1 MFAAAAVSILLVLP
15 ACGTDPLVGSSAALR
30 PSGAPAKHEDPGPNS
45 PLGKVIGLLQ
55 GMLEKSKQE
64 KHEEKVQYTKYKLF
78 CDSTEEDK
86 KKAIEDADA
95 QIELLEAS
103 IQKFE
108 TETGRLEGE
117 IGGHQEDVKGF
128 EADLASAA
136 AQRKVQNADYSTLL
150 QDYTESLEALE
161 KAIQVLKLQDKKTP
175 GASALLERVKA
186 SRFTSVVA
194 RRAIESYLAQDP
206 EEPDLEFVASSAPT
220 TAYEF
225 RSGDIVKLLEEL
237 LDKFRNER
245 TALEEQ
251 EVKQKHAYTMLKQD
265 LTNSVKDSNREI
277 SQKSQAV
284 ITNKQKAADA
294 QSELEAV
301 TSGRADDA
309 KYLEEL
315 TETCSFK
322 AADFESR
329 QKLRAE
335 EIQVI
340 EKVITLLS
348 SEKVAAAS
356 AQRALLQQHSKRTA
370 TSLAQLMSSPQDA
383 QERVAAFL
391 RSQSTRLDSD
401 VLSTLAMRVQN
412 DPFSKVKQLIE
423 ELIFRLKSQA
433 TAEAEHKGWCDTEL
447 ATNKQTRTTKAKL
460 VESLK
465 VEMEQLD
472 TKIALLDKDI
482 AELSKAVGEL
492 TDALDKAVALRAK
505 EKAENEETIATA
517 TSAQTEVA
525 NAIKILKEFY
535 AKAGK
540 ATALL
545 QRSSGGINQASE
557 QDPPPIFE
565 SPYKGMQQSGN
576 SVMAFLEVIQSDLAR
591 LESETKHAE
600 TTAQHEFE
608 VFEGE
613 TRADVA
619 AKNKSIDLKKTD
631 VMARQQDLLEA
642 KRDAEVAKSELD
654 GALEEFEK
662 LKPVC
667 MAQGQTVEERFARR
681 KEEIEALKQALEILE
696 GVEV

>member
-1 MFAAAAVSILLVLP
+1 
-15 ACGTDPLVGSSAALR
+15 
-30 PSGAPAKHEDPGPNS
+30 
-45 PLGKVIGLLQ
+45 
-55 GMLEKSKQE
+55 
-64 KHEEKVQYTKYKLF
+64 VQYTKYKLF

-86 KKAIEDADA
+86 KKAIEEADA
-95 QIELLEAS
+95 QIELLKAS

-108 TETGRLEGE
+108 TEVGRLEGE
-117 IGGHQEDVKGF
+117 IGGHQEDLHGY
-128 EADLASAA
+128 EEDLSSAA
-136 AQRKVQNADYSTLL
+136 AQRKVQHADYTTLL
-150 QDYTESLEALE
+150 QDYTESLQAVE

-186 SRFTSVVA
+186 SRFTSDVA
-194 RRAIESYLAQDP
+194 RRAIVAYLAQDS
-206 EEPDLEFVASSAPT
+206 EEPDLEFVAASPPT

-225 RSGDIVKLLEEL
+225 QSGDIVKLLEEL
-237 LDKFRNER
+237 LDKFRSER

-265 LTNSVKDSNREI
+265 LTDSVKASNREI
-277 SQKSQAV
+277 AQKSEAV
-284 ITNKQKAADA
+284 NTNKQKAADA
-294 QSELEAV
+294 QAELETV

-309 KYLEEL
+309 KYLEDL

-335 EIQVI
+335 EIEVI

-348 SEKVAAAS
+348 SEKVSAAS
-356 AQRALLQQHSKRTA
+356 AKRALFQQHNKHTA
-370 TSLAQLMSSPQDA
+370 TSLAQLLSSPQGSTT

-391 RSQSTRLDSD
+391 RSQSARLDSD
-401 VLSTLAMRVQN
+401 VLSTLAVRVQD
-412 DPFSKVKQLIE
+412 DPFGKVKQLIE
-423 ELIFRLKSQA
+423 ELITRLMSQA
-433 TAEAEHKGWCDTEL
+433 TAEVEHKGWCDTEL
-447 ATNKQTRTTKAKL
+447 ATNKNTRMTKAKL

-465 VEMEQLD
+465 VEIEQLD
-472 TKIALLDKDI
+472 TKIALLEKDI

-517 TSAQTEVA
+517 TSAQTEVT

-535 AKAGK
+535 AKASK

-545 QRSSGGINQASE
+545 QRSGGGIDQASE
-557 QDPPPIFE
+557 QDPPPIFD
-565 SPYKGMQQSGN
+565 SPYKGMQTSGN
-576 SVMAFLEVIQSDLAR
+576 SVLAFLEVIQSDFAR

-600 TTAQHEFE
+600 AEAQNEFKK
-608 VFEGE
+608 FESE
-613 TRADVA
+613 TKVDVS
-619 AKNKSIDLKKTD
+619 AKKKSIDLKKTD
-631 VMARQQDLLEA
+631 VLEKQENLLEA
-642 KRDAEVAKSELD
+642 KKSAEVAQSELD
-654 GALEEFEK
+654 NAVEEFEK

-667 MAQGQTVEERFARR
+667 MASGQTYEERDARR
-681 KEEIEALKQALEILE
+681 KEEIEALKQALDILE